1 MRWAVEAAFS
11 RAKLDRWM
19 HCPVRRAVI
28 HYAEGMI
35 MTSMLNSLWYL
46 PFAKPADWP
55 AVDKAVQSKY
65 SGQSEHKCRCSL
77 TILARSSRSD
87 GYR

>member
-1 MRWAVEAAFS
+1 
-11 RAKLDRWM
+11 
-19 HCPVRRAVI
+19 
-28 HYAEGMI
+28 

-65 SGQSEHKCRCSL
+65 SGQSEHKCPTLLFDYFSQKF
-77 TILARSSRSD
+77 AK
-87 GYR
+87 